1 VIGPPSHFRYLW
13 PVVLSGLV
21 SFALCAVM
29 AVLLFHEQSQTAAAL
44 QENVESHR
52 AASALEES
60 LGALVSVLETRPE
73 GVPALNERAAEH
85 IAAAR
90 AYADQPRE
98 QELVTRLED
107 GFARYLALWS
117 QVPGEPGPEQA
128 ARLRAAAVVLNTDVF
143 KVCQTL
149 REYNAQRIVDSERE
163 HRATLRR
170 LAWGLAAVGGSAG
183 VAGLLFGFGVARGLT
198 RTIQRIQVQIQGAA
212 GLLGRD
218 LPAVEVV
225 GGGSLD
231 QLDRQVQALV
241 GRVEGVVQTL
251 QEREREI
258 RRAEQLAALG
268 QLAAGMAHEI
278 RNPMTSIKMLVQ
290 AAREGEHGG
299 GGGRGGGCGGGGLGP
314 DDLAVIESEVRRV
327 ERSMQTFLDYARPP
341 KPSKVP
347 TDLAAVAR
355 EALDLTRGRAAKQQV
370 TVHFPDP
377 PARVLVDGDPDQL
390 RQVLVNLVINGLD
403 AMPGG
408 GELTV
413 EIRPDGSDAVIR
425 VADTGQGIAAAI
437 RERLFQPFA
446 STKDTG
452 LGLGLVISRRI
463 AEDHGG
469 SIRAEDGPAGGARFT
484 VRLPRM

>member
-1 VIGPPSHFRYLW
+1 MIGPSSHFRYLW
-13 PVVLSGLV
+13 PVVVSGLV

-29 AVLLFHEQSQTAAAL
+29 AVLLYHEQSQTAAAL

-60 LGALVSVLETRPE
+60 LGALVAVLETRPE

-98 QELVTRLED
+98 QELVSRLEE

-117 QVPGEPGPEQA
+117 QVPSEPGPEQA
-128 ARLRAAAVVLNTDVF
+128 ARLHSAAVVLNTDVF
-143 KVCQTL
+143 KVCQRL

-251 QEREREI
+251 QEKEREV

-290 AAREGEHGG
+290 AAREGAD
-299 GGGRGGGCGGGGLGP
+299 GGLGP

-341 KPSKVP
+341 KPSKLP

-370 TVHFPDP
+370 TVRFPDP
-377 PARVLVDGDPDQL
+377 TARVLVDGDPDQL
-390 RQVLVNLVINGLD
+390 RQVFVNLAINGLD

-413 EIRPDGSDAVIR
+413 DIRADGPDAIIR
-425 VADTGQGIAAAI
+425 VADTGQGIAAGI

-463 AEDHGG
+463 VEDHGG
-469 SIRAEDGPAGGARFT
+469 SIRAEDGPNGGARFT

>member
-1 VIGPPSHFRYLW
+1 
-13 PVVLSGLV
+13 
-21 SFALCAVM
+21 
-29 AVLLFHEQSQTAAAL
+29 
-44 QENVESHR
+44 
-52 AASALEES
+52 
-60 LGALVSVLETRPE
+60 
-73 GVPALNERAAEH
+73 
-85 IAAAR
+85 
-90 AYADQPRE
+90 
-98 QELVTRLED
+98 
-107 GFARYLALWS
+107 
-117 QVPGEPGPEQA
+117 
-128 ARLRAAAVVLNTDVF
+128 VLNTDVF
-143 KVCQTL
+143 KVCQIL

-290 AAREGEHGG
+290 AAREGAD
-299 GGGRGGGCGGGGLGP
+299 GGLAP

-347 TDLAAVAR
+347 TDLGSLAR

-370 TVHFPDP
+370 AVRFPGP
-377 PARVLVDGDPDQL
+377 PTRVLVDGDPDQL

-408 GELTV
+408 GELSV
-413 EIRPDGSDAVIR
+413 EVRAEGPEAMVR
-425 VADTGQGIAAAI
+425 VADTGQGIAAGI

-463 AEDHGG
+463 VEDHGG
-469 SIRAEDGPAGGARFT
+469 SIRGEDVSTGGARFT